1 MGLEGNLRE
10 FPVTDIIQMVSLSK
24 QTGVAEIEGILYGN
38 QTRGRVYFE
47 GGKIV
52 HAELE
57 NLPARE
63 AALNFFIFED
73 GRFRFINNVL
83 SDRKEITGSNEFLVI
98 EGVNRSDEWKKIKDI
113 LPSNDIIP
121 KMVEDNPLALNGG
134 GQVNLQASEWKLL
147 TRINGEDDIATL
159 ARKTGLG
166 EFVTAKTVAH
176 LLELGLVEK
185 KQRNVKYIL
194 YAELDQLAVTQLGTT
209 ARSLL
214 DQSYQRMDLT
224 PEDDLQYEQ
233 ALEIVNQFERLSKLL
248 VGPGRAGRL
257 AEQMRE
263 RVMVIFN
270 IK

>member
-24 QTGVAEIEGILYGN
+24 QTGVAEIRATLNGN
-38 QTRGRVYFE
+38 PTMGRLFFK

-52 HAELE
+52 HAQLE
-57 NLPARE
+57 NQPAME
-63 AALNFFIFED
+63 AVFTFFLLED
-73 GRFRFINNVL
+73 GDFVFRNDVL
-83 SDRKEITGSNEFLVI
+83 SDREEVHGSTEMLMLQGI
-98 EGVNRSDEWKKIKDI
+98 NRSDEWKKIREV
-113 LPSNDIIP
+113 LPTMDVIP
-121 KMVEDNPLALNGG
+121 IMVDNPLAMNGG
-134 GQVNLQASEWKLL
+134 GQIDLTGAEWKLL
-147 TRINGEDDIATL
+147 TRINGQDDVTGL
-159 ARKTGLG
+159 ARKAGMS
-166 EFVTAKTVAH
+166 EYVTAKIVVH

-214 DQSYQRMDLT
+214 DQSYQRLGTTNETDVVF
-224 PEDDLQYEQ
+224 EQ
-233 ALEIVNQFERLSKLL
+233 AMEIVNQFERLSKLL

-263 RVMVIFN
+263 RVKLIFN
-270 IK
+270 MQ

>member
-24 QTGVAEIEGILYGN
+24 QTGVAEIEGVLYGN
-38 QTRGRVYFE
+38 QTRGRIYFE

-63 AALNFFIFED
+63 AALNFFIFDD
-73 GRFRFINNVL
+73 GRFRFVNNVL
-83 SDRKEITGSNEFLVI
+83 SDRKEISGSNEFLVI
-98 EGVNRSDEWKKIKDI
+98 EGVNRSDEWKKIKEM
-113 LPSNDIIP
+113 LPTTDIIP
-121 KMVEDNPLALNGG
+121 MMVDNPLAMNGG
-134 GQVNLQASEWKLL
+134 GQINLQPPEWKLL
-147 TRINGEDDIATL
+147 TRINSQDDIASL

-166 EFVTAKTVAH
+166 DFLTAKIVAH

-214 DQSYQRMDLT
+214 DQSYQRLGLT
-224 PEDDLQYEQ
+224 PEDDIEYDQ

-263 RVMVIFN
+263 RVQLIFN